1 MLNNNKDGLLIFDRF
16 QIDYKLPK
24 WVKKIKQEREKH
36 GFDVSMD
43 MPMSIPMRRRS
54 SSSGLAIGSGTF
66 VNIPDGEISFDG
78 GITTGISNVSS
89 GSTEEKVSL
98 FDKIFGRRRLKRI
111 KLENQ
116 KKSLEQANFAMM
128 PMDSDTYRKMQEER
142 DSKQITEL
150 TVEEF
155 FSSIKNSKEELVLLT
170 ERFKSYESAIE
181 HLKNTGQ
188 EALYETM
195 CADLEVHRAETQLYA
210 TGHRKLVTEQNVI
223 EFAKK
228 APRALQL
235 DWVKNYTRSIPK
247 KVVDVKVK
255 LDELDIF
262 DNYLVLHYNPDG
274 KGNELTEKEKK
285 DKEDP
290 ILFGVILGSHKLYF
304 IGDWIDEYC
313 DLTFDKMVETL
324 GNEAISANDLTA
336 NVDIPIEK

>member
-1 MLNNNKDGLLIFDRF
+1 MLNHTKDGLLIFDRF
-16 QIDYKLPK
+16 QVDYKLPK
-24 WVKKIKQEREKH
+24 WVKKINADREKH

-43 MPMSIPMRRRS
+43 MPLSIPMRRRS
-54 SSSGLAIGSGTF
+54 SNGMAIGGNSFIGITSGA
-66 VNIPDGEISFDG
+66 ISFDG
-78 GITTGISNVSS
+78 AISHDSTSS
-89 GSTEEKVSL
+89 SNDKADKKVSL
-98 FDKIFGRRRLKRI
+98 FDKIFGRKRLKRLKLEKSKSDELTNFEI
-111 KLENQ
+111 KLLDSEKDEAIKEEN
-116 KKSLEQANFAMM
+116 KI
-128 PMDSDTYRKMQEER
+128 P
-142 DSKQITEL
+142 EL

-155 FSSIKNSKEELVLLT
+155 FSSIKNSKEELELLT
-170 ERFKSYESAIE
+170 ERFKSYEAGIE

-195 CADLEVHRAETQLYA
+195 CADLEVHRSESQLYA
-210 TGHRKLVTEQNVI
+210 TGYKQLVTEQNI
-223 EFAKK
+223 IDFAKK

-262 DNYLVLHYNPDG
+262 DNYLVLHYDPYSTG
-274 KGNELTEKEKK
+274 KELTEKEKK

-313 DLTFDKMVETL
+313 DLTFDKMIETL
-324 GNEAISANDLTA
+324 GEAAISANDLTA
-336 NVDIPIEK
+336 NVEMPSEK

>member
-1 MLNNNKDGLLIFDRF
+1 MLNNSKDGLLIFDRF

-24 WVKKIKQEREKH
+24 WVNKIKKEREKH
-36 GFDVSMD
+36 GFDVTMD
-43 MPMSIPMRRRS
+43 MPLSIPMRRR
-54 SSSGLAIGSGTF
+54 GTDGMAIGGNSFIGIDSGA
-66 VNIPDGEISFDG
+66 ISFDG
-78 GITTGISNVSS
+78 GISH
-89 GSTEEKVSL
+89 GSTSSANDKSDKKVSL
-98 FDKIFGRRRLKRI
+98 FDKIFGRKRLKRLKLEKSKSDELTNFEI
-111 KLENQ
+111 KLLDSEKGEAIKEEN
-116 KKSLEQANFAMM
+116 KI
-128 PMDSDTYRKMQEER
+128 P
-142 DSKQITEL
+142 EL

-155 FSSIKNSKEELVLLT
+155 FSSIKNSKEELELLT
-170 ERFKSYESAIE
+170 ERFKSYEAGIK

-210 TGHRKLVTEQNVI
+210 TGHRKLVTEQNII

-262 DNYLVLHYNPDG
+262 DNYIVIHYNPDG
-274 KGNELTEKEKK
+274 KGTELTEQEKK

-304 IGDWIDEYC
+304 IGDWVDEYC
-313 DLTFDKMVETL
+313 DLTFDKMIETL
-324 GNEAISANDLTA
+324 GEDAISANDLTA
-336 NVDIPIEK
+336 NVEMPSEK

>member
-24 WVKKIKQEREKH
+24 WVARIKKDRESH
-36 GFDVSMD
+36 GFDMQMD
-43 MPMSIPMRRRS
+43 MPLSIPMRRRS
-54 SSSGLAIGSGTF
+54 SNGLAIGGTSFISIPSGVTSF
-66 VNIPDGEISFDG
+66 YGGTIKDSGINGEADK
-78 GITTGISNVSS
+78 
-89 GSTEEKVSL
+89 KVSW
-98 FDKIFGRRRLKRI
+98 FDRIFGRNRLKNI
-111 KLENQ
+111 KLEEQ
-116 KKSLEQANFAMM
+116 KAAEQSNFTTM
-128 PMDSDTYRKMQEER
+128 PMDSDTYRRIQEEIK
-142 DSKQITEL
+142 SKEIPEL

-155 FSSIKNSKEELVLLT
+155 FSSIKNSKEELELLT
-170 ERFKSYESAIE
+170 ERFKSYEAGIE

-195 CADLEVHRAETQLYA
+195 CADLEVHRSESQLYA
-210 TGHRKLVTEQNVI
+210 TGHRKLVTEQNII

-228 APRALQL
+228 APRELQL

-255 LDELDIF
+255 LDELEIF

-274 KGNELTEKEKK
+274 KGTELTEKEKK
-285 DKEDP
+285 AKEDP

-313 DLTFDKMVETL
+313 DLTFDKMIETL
-324 GNEAISANDLTA
+324 GKDAISANDLTA
-336 NVDIPIEK
+336 NVEMPSEK